1 MQQQPDGFLY
11 VNAYDDTSA
20 KPKGK
25 GLPSPGVGWP
35 GKLGLIAA
43 VGDNLFQTLMLN
55 LTLLKNG
62 RSLWEG
68 EDKPIWE
75 REPSKKERQEIA
87 VPDNLAEL
95 LTLQSRRLLLKRDHN
110 KVVGYYLLGGDFFDK
125 NLAYAEQMTVW
136 REVKEKDRKFFHT
149 TQT

>member
-1 MQQQPDGFLY
+1 M
-11 VNAYDDTSA
+11 
-20 KPKGK
+20 
-25 GLPSPGVGWP
+25 
-35 GKLGLIAA
+35 GLIAA

-87 VPDNLAEL
+87 VPD
-95 LTLQSRRLLLKRDHN
+95 QSGRTS
-110 KVVGYYLLGGDFFDK
+110 YF
-125 NLAYAEQMTVW
+125 A
-136 REVKEKDRKFFHT
+136 VKAASVKTRS
-149 TQT
+149 